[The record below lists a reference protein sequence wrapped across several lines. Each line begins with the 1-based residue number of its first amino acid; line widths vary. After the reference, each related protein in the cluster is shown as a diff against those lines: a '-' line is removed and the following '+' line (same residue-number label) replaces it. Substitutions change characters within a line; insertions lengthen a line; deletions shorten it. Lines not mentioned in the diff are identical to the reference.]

1 MRLYKEEMEMK
12 FKHRLG
18 LGLVSLLVMIAL
30 SSMVIPVVLADQ
42 TGNNATKG
50 KLLYEENFSSSKGSV
65 WSGDLSAN
73 FSYYFDGGKYHL
85 NVSRMNSLKDV
96 SSGRNYNNTV
106 LEVEATQEAGPND
119 NIYGVM
125 VRKVDWNNY
134 YIFAISGDGYY
145 SMAKL
150 QNNTWTPTSWIWK
163 KSSAIHTGNATNLI
177 RVESDGDKFSF
188 YVNNIEV
195 DNYTDSSFA
204 SGMIGVSTGTLYT
217 PGAVSIGFDNLRIW
231 EIKR

>member
-1 MRLYKEEMEMK
+1 MR
-12 FKHRLG
+12 FKPGFG

-30 SSMVIPVVLADQ
+30 SSMVIPVALADQ

-50 KLLYEENFSSSKGSV
+50 KLLYEENFSSSKGSI
-65 WSGDLSAN
+65 WGGDLSAN
-73 FSYYFDGGKYHL
+73 FSYYFDNGKYHL
-85 NVSRMNSLKDV
+85 NVNKMNLLKEV
-96 SSGRNYNNTV
+96 SFGQNYNNSI
-106 LEVEATQEAGPND
+106 LEVEATQESSPND

-134 YIFAISGDGYY
+134 YLFVISGDGYY

-150 QNNTWTPTSWIWK
+150 QNNSWTPESWNWK

-195 DNYTDSSFA
+195 DNYTDSSFS
-204 SGMIGVSTGTLYT
+204 SGMIGLTTGTLYS
-217 PGAVSIGFDNLRIW
+217 PGAVTIGFDNLRIW